1 MKKVLIS
8 ALLLCSGIYGYAQLL
23 NVASDEK
30 VTLPEGVTTNTATIA
45 PDGSYV
51 VISQN
56 EKKGLQKLDLA
67 TQAMTTISET
77 GNGFELK
84 ISDDS
89 KTVLFRESTIGAD
102 RLRKTALKSANL
114 TTGQVNTIVKATRDL
129 QGFAVKGATVMAMN
143 KGKLTTKTLSGATTV
158 APVVSIDKGRMMLTV
173 NGETKVIAPQGVEGQ
188 SYLWPSVSPDGTK
201 IAYYLARKGAYVC
214 DLDGSNP
221 VFLGTIR
228 APRWY
233 NNEIVV
239 GMNDKDNGHI
249 VTSSKIVASKAD
261 GSMSQALTNDASMA
275 MYPTVSADGAK
286 ISYSTADGELHIL
299 NIK

>member
-8 ALLLCSGIYGYAQLL
+8 AMLLCSGIYGYAQLL
-23 NVASDEK
+23 NVASDVK

-56 EKKGLQKLDLA
+56 EKNGLQKLDLA

-77 GNGFELK
+77 GSGFELK

-89 KTVLFRESTIGAD
+89 KTVLFRESTIGKD
-102 RLRKTALKSANL
+102 RLRKVALKSADIN
-114 TTGQVNTIVKATRDL
+114 TGRVNTIVSPTRDL

-143 KGKLTTKTLSGATTV
+143 KGKLTTKTLSGATTT

-173 NGETKVIAPQGVEGQ
+173 NGETKIVAPQGVEGQ

-201 IAYYLARKGAYVC
+201 IAYYLGRKGAYVC

-221 VFLGTIR
+221 VFLGSIR

-239 GMNDKDNGHI
+239 GMNDQDNGEV
-249 VTSSKIVASKAD
+249 VTSSKIVAVKAD
-261 GSMSQALTNDASMA
+261 GTMSQALTDDASMA

-286 ISYSTADGELHIL
+286 ISYSTANGELHIL